1 MDKEMFEKLTRQAF
15 IDSLS
20 TARNI
25 YKGLEDKAS
34 KDIIAASGLNILVP
48 IRLKQLIRE
57 QERLVEAKRLYAKLI
72 ELQDANEIYAE
83 KVERPA
89 YKDFYYHT
97 SKTRVIIIALCD
109 KLGIDI
115 GQMKQFCKD
124 SSTIEGMN
132 KLKEIVEFMLE

>member
-72 ELQDANEIYAE
+72 ELQEADEVYGIRLINGEYFEHGLKSRILI
-83 KVERPA
+83 V
-89 YKDFYYHT
+89 
-97 SKTRVIIIALCD
+97 ALCNE
-109 KLGIDI
+109 LGINI
-115 GQMKQFCKD
+115 KHTEQFNEG

-132 KLKEIVEFMLE
+132 KFKEIVEFMLE